1 MKFSWK
7 IFFITFLIIITSFG
21 AGGFLLINTVFT
33 NTLNNRIDSA
43 KKNNNYIT
51 TALSVY
57 ADNNLPTY
65 GNLEYLRVS
74 AIGFAKQI
82 AGNSDSKIKIGSINE
97 LSFSAE
103 NEFAHGM
110 SVNSRKSRVVT
121 ENKKYYIQ
129 TISKIQLVTKS
140 CYIETVDNITSVY
153 SDRDM
158 YCTIYQ
164 FILIGVALFASILL
178 VIFSKLLT
186 RPLVKLK
193 DASKEVAEGNFNMRV
208 KESHGITSSTEI
220 TELSQ
225 SFNTMA
231 DYVEDYIEQLKLATQ
246 NRDNFIAD
254 FTHELKTPLTSVI
267 GYADMLR
274 SYEMEPKQRRE
285 CADLIY
291 KEGSRLEALS
301 LNLLNLIVLKNDEI
315 KTVNIKTD
323 IIADDIKKSVLFI
336 LKKYGVKLK
345 LNVEKAEV
353 NAEPSLLKTLLYNLI
368 DNACKASESGK
379 PVTLTGYV
387 DSDRYR
393 FCVTDSGCGIAE
405 DDLAKITEPFYM
417 VDKSRSRSMGGAGLG
432 LSICNEIA
440 KLHGSTLEIVSEVGK
455 GTDISFTVALP
466 IILRKVRI
474 LKMKFNLKKSA
485 KYIICTLLTLTVVAT
500 VVFLPRFYYSV
511 TDNRDSVGNTAET
524 FKLTADITTLSGGEF
539 LKLVSSE
546 DTVWVL
552 QNNAPKAE
560 TVISYAKKAISNL
573 ANSLKDTNLFSNI
586 AGYIPQ
592 FFTFDSCSGYKLTM
606 RGTLDGNVIVS
617 SDIMFVACNYA
628 KEGARYGLNI
638 TMLFDTETFTIYEL
652 NIDTTYLSDSGTES
666 ENPLY
671 SVIPYSDSY
680 EQELS
685 DALIKYWGVSSDSIT
700 VNVSPESFSI
710 NICPQPFL
718 EYSKINNEQFDYY
731 VL

>member
-140 CYIETVDNITSVY
+140 CYIETVDDITSVY

-301 LNLLNLIVLKNDEI
+301 LNLLNLIVLK
-315 KTVNIKTD
+315 
-323 IIADDIKKSVLFI
+323 
-336 LKKYGVKLK
+336 KYGVKLK

-455 GTDISFTVALP
+455 GTDISFTVSLAD
-466 IILRKVRI
+466 
-474 LKMKFNLKKSA
+474 NSA
-485 KYIICTLLTLTVVAT
+485 
-500 VVFLPRFYYSV
+500 
-511 TDNRDSVGNTAET
+511 E
-524 FKLTADITTLSGGEF
+524 
-539 LKLVSSE
+539 SE
-546 DTVWVL
+546 DF
-552 QNNAPKAE
+552 E
-560 TVISYAKKAISNL
+560 DEI
-573 ANSLKDTNLFSNI
+573 
-586 AGYIPQ
+586 
-592 FFTFDSCSGYKLTM
+592 
-606 RGTLDGNVIVS
+606 
-617 SDIMFVACNYA
+617 
-628 KEGARYGLNI
+628 
-638 TMLFDTETFTIYEL
+638 
-652 NIDTTYLSDSGTES
+652 
-666 ENPLY
+666 
-671 SVIPYSDSY
+671 
-680 EQELS
+680 
-685 DALIKYWGVSSDSIT
+685 
-700 VNVSPESFSI
+700 
-710 NICPQPFL
+710 
-718 EYSKINNEQFDYY
+718 
-731 VL
+731 